1 MYIYDFEKIKK
12 KFFLKCLKKFV
23 SVPLTILG
31 EKSSSQ
37 NQKISSKT
45 KIYTRIMK
53 NAGLENI
60 KICLVYL

>member
-12 KFFLKCLKKFV
+12 KFFFCLKKFV

-31 EKSSSQ
+31 EKSLSQ